1 LNIKLQSKSFRRYS
15 RLATLV
21 VLMPLTAC
29 YAYLD
34 SPIETLTPGTNA
46 RVRLDEESFGRVLNQ
61 AASDGYDARRLDA
74 RRRGLVGRV
83 TESTSD
89 SLSILLR
96 GAGGSV
102 YTAKMPNWA
111 ISESAVRQFDLK
123 KTGLVVGGFSLFVM
137 AAFGRGWIGGTTQQE
152 GVPNIPPNL
161 MTTSPIISIP
171 FP

>member
-1 LNIKLQSKSFRRYS
+1 MELNSKSLKAYS
-15 RLATLV
+15 KVALFV
-21 VLMPLTAC
+21 VCVPLSGC
-29 YAYLD
+29 YAYMD
-34 SPIETLTPGTNA
+34 SSIETLTPGTA
-46 RVRLDEESFGRVLNQ
+46 VRVRLDEDSFGRVLNQ

-83 TESTSD
+83 TETTGD

-102 YTAKMPNWA
+102 YTARMPNWA

-123 KTGLVVGGFSLFVM
+123 KTGLVVAGFSAFTV
-137 AAFGRGWIGGTTQQE
+137 AAFGGGWFGGTTSRVTPE
-152 GVPNIPPNL
+152 GPQM
-161 MTTSPIISIP
+161 MTTNPIISIP